1 MIDLLLLS
9 LPVLLG
15 HYLSLLL
22 GPGLTVVVIPEAIEP
37 LPWVNDI
44 PHSVGEWEHM
54 NCDAGAWAET
64 EKEVGQAAHKDK
76 LTLARKVIAS
86 CADASAK
93 NIAEGLGLPFHSVI
107 SLMRGKR
114 RAKRPSDYSRDEI
127 YLLANLGEI
136 L

>member
-22 GPGLTVVVIPEAIEP
+22 GPGLTVVIPESFEP

-44 PHSVGEWEHM
+44 PHSIGESEALEQWQ
-54 NCDAGAWAET
+54 GI
-64 EKEVGQAAHKDK
+64 EKEVGHAAQKDN
-76 LTLARKVIAS
+76 LALARKVIAS

-93 NIAEGLGLPFHSVI
+93 SIAEGLGLPFHSVI

-114 RAKRPSDYSRDEI
+114 RAKRPSDYSKDEI